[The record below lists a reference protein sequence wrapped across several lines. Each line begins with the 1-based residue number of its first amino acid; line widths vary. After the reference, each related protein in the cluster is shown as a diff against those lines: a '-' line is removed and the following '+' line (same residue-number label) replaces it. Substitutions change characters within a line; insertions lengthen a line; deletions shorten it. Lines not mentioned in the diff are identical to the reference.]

1 MKFVILHGTE
11 GSPEGNWFP
20 WLAGELQKL
29 GQKTIRPQLPT
40 PEGQTVENWV
50 RIIGESVKKLGGP
63 DDETVIVAHSM
74 SPMAVCHYLNK
85 NDAKIR
91 TAFFVSGFTDYVD
104 ELEPYHTVNPRF
116 FDKDFDWEKLKKLCS
131 DVICFAGDNDPYLPR
146 PVLKRFSELC
156 GAKKF
161 ILVPKGGHLNSES
174 GYLTFP
180 LLLEEI
186 KKELKI

>member
-11 GSPEGNWFP
+11 GTPEGNWFP
-20 WLAGELQKL
+20 WLAKELEKM
-29 GQKTIRPQLPT
+29 GHKTIRPQLPT
-40 PEGQTVENWV
+40 PDGQNVENWI
-50 RIIGESVKKLGGP
+50 RIIGKAVKEVGGP
-63 DDETVIVAHSM
+63 DNETIIIAHNM
-74 SPMAVCHYLNK
+74 SPMAVCHYLVK
-85 NDAKIR
+85 NNVKIKA
-91 TAFFVSGFTDYVD
+91 AFFVSGFTDYVD

-116 FDKDFDWEKLKKLCS
+116 FDKNFDWNKLKTNCQNI
-131 DVICFAGDNDPYLPR
+131 ICFAGDNDPYLPQ
-146 PVLKRFSELC
+146 PVLKKFSELC

-180 LLLEEI
+180 LLLETI